1 MTEHR
6 VYADN
11 AATTPLRD
19 EVLEAMLPWLRES
32 WGNPSALYRQG
43 REARRAVE
51 GARRSVAAVL
61 GADKNEIFFNSGGT
75 EGDNTALRGVISAL
89 RGRHMVTTAM
99 EHHAVLRT
107 AEALA
112 AQGCEVSYVQP
123 DRTGH
128 VSAADIAA
136 ALRPDTALISVM
148 TANNEL
154 GTLQPIREIAAL
166 ARERHIPF
174 HTDAVQA
181 AGHMPLDV
189 RDLGVDLLT
198 LSAHKF
204 GGPKGV
210 GVLYLRRGTPLTP
223 LLTGGG
229 QERGIRSGTENVAGI
244 VGLARALELSAGEAK
259 SEFRRLSALR
269 ERLTAGVLALPHVR
283 ENGGGERLPGI
294 ANFSFTA
301 IEGEYLAVYLDNA
314 GIAVSPG
321 SACAAGNEEPSH
333 VLTAIGLDRAAARGG
348 LRISLGRENTEAD
361 VDAILTALP
370 SAVEKLRAMSPA
382 WAAMRHMGMV

>member
-333 VLTAIGLDRAAARGG
+333 VLTAIGLDRAAAKGG

-361 VDAILTALP
+361 VDAILAALP
-370 SAVEKLRAMSPA
+370 PAVEKLRAMSPA